1 MASQKSI
8 PGPRDPRLEIWRSFL
23 VAHAQIR
30 RQLERELQAEQSLGL
45 GEYEVLLILARATDR
60 QLRMSELADHLVLS
74 RSGVTRLVDRLEADA
89 LVERTSCET
98 DRRGSW
104 ATLTDAGQARL
115 RRAAPTHLRGIGE
128 HFLDRIPPAELD
140 ALQRTLD
147 RVLAEPSL
155 PGRSSLPAAPPPPP
169 RAGS

>member
-1 MASQKSI
+1 MSIPSTI
-8 PGPRDPRLEIWRSFL
+8 PGPRDPRLETWRSFL

-45 GEYEVLLILARATDR
+45 GEYEVLLLLARATDR
-60 QLRMSELADHLVLS
+60 HLRMSDLADRLVLS

-89 LVERTSCET
+89 LVERTSCAT

-104 ATLTDAGQARL
+104 ATLTDAGHRRL
-115 RRAAPTHLRGIGE
+115 RRASPTHLRGVGM

-147 RVLAEPSL
+147 RVLDEA
-155 PGRSSLPAAPPPPP
+155 
-169 RAGS
+169 

>member
-1 MASQKSI
+1 MSTAKSI
-8 PGPRDPRLEIWRSFL
+8 PGPRDPRLETWRSFL

-45 GEYEVLLILARATDR
+45 GEYEVLLLLARAENR
-60 QLRMSELADHLVLS
+60 QLRMSELADRLVLS

-89 LVERTSCET
+89 LVERASCDT

-104 ATLTDAGQARL
+104 ATLTKAGHDRL
-115 RRAAPTHLRGIGE
+115 RRAAPTHLRGVGE
-128 HFLDRIPPAELD
+128 HFLDRIPPDELD

-147 RVLAEPSL
+147 RVLDEA
-155 PGRSSLPAAPPPPP
+155 
-169 RAGS
+169 